1 MARYQINTQAQ
12 YDEARKRLVDI
23 GSNLCRSDISQAC
36 RDELFN
42 EQINLAESLLE
53 CPSGMFVNNPIG

>member
-1 MARYQINTQAQ
+1 MVRYQINTQAQ

-23 GSNLCRSDISQAC
+23 SSNLRRSDISQVC

-42 EQINLAESLLE
+42 EQIDLAESLLA
-53 CPSGMFVNNPIG
+53 CQGGMFVNNPIG